1 MDPGAGFESFTRVAN
16 DGMRAD
22 NIMEVRS
29 SLTDGSLPFGTGG
42 QSGVLSHLAE
52 CFYLTVK

>member
-1 MDPGAGFESFTRVAN
+1 MDLGAGFESFTRLAN

-22 NIMEVRS
+22 NMEVRS